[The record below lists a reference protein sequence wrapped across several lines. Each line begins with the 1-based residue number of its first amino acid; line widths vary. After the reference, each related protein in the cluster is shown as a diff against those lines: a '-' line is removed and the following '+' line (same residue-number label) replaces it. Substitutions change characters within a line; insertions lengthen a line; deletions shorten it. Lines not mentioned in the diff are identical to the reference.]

1 MNRVCGMNRNSRPP
15 PLLGKVGGV
24 QKRKLEPQV
33 EDVNALPM
41 SSEDEDEADNDM
53 PPITNL
59 RLRPGRSKNHTP
71 PEPSDDSEPEKP
83 GRGDI
88 KRVNFSKPS
97 TDTTRKNS
105 TRTVNKK
112 EYKKS
117 LVEDTDH
124 NSSSSA
130 KRRKLGDKPGSGST
144 YQFETPEGFA
154 KNHRTKS
161 KYGGKSGASQASR
174 GSQTSSGSQ
183 KSQTGINLLS
193 RQPSRVGK
201 TKEPERETVFNK
213 VEKHDFSDSSQTN
226 DRPTFKPTSRENFS
240 PTKPRTKLKSVPRDD
255 YGTPEKKTKKGIVLP
270 KREPSSPS
278 EDAKRRTPSL
288 SQDNDPSKKPS
299 SSQSRG
305 SIWDKREMEKRK
317 AKKAKEAQ
325 EAKKQSFQDKRAK
338 FIMPIGIDTDLGIE
352 QAGSVS
358 SPILSDLD
366 LLSDAESNNEVPL
379 ENEEN
384 LEDRMAPCPWCGEQV
399 SEQALKDYSKGK
411 RLNVQMQTRFCA
423 KHKKETAMETWR
435 KRGYPH
441 IDWDRLEGRLDDH
454 RNYLTKIVN
463 GKQSYFRDIL
473 AEKVETGQGRS
484 LKKEGNLN
492 PGYYGPRGC
501 KLMCD
506 YLVEEFGESLKEKAT
521 KDRVISGRGSAAFIQ
536 SVLVAELA
544 VQLIMEDMDVSGA
557 EAREIMEESKT
568 LGELIHEEV

>member
-1 MNRVCGMNRNSRPP
+1 MSRVCGINRNSRPP

-24 QKRKLEPQV
+24 QKRKLEPQP

-53 PPITNL
+53 PSVTNL
-59 RLRPGRSKNHTP
+59 RLKPSGSKTQAP
-71 PEPSDDSEPEKP
+71 PEQSDDSESEKS

-88 KRVNFSKPS
+88 KRVDFSKPS
-97 TDTTRKNS
+97 ADKTRKSS
-105 TRTVNKK
+105 TRKVNQK

-117 LVEDTDH
+117 LVEETDDK
-124 NSSSSA
+124 SSSSA
-130 KRRKLGDKPGSGST
+130 KRRKLGNKSGSGST
-144 YQFETPEGFA
+144 DQFVTREGFA
-154 KNHRTKS
+154 KNHKPKN
-161 KYGGKSGASQASR
+161 KYGGKSGASQASQV
-174 GSQTSSGSQ
+174 SQTSRGSQ
-183 KSQTGINLLS
+183 KSQTGKG
-193 RQPSRVGK
+193 RP
-201 TKEPERETVFNK
+201 KESEREAVFDK
-213 VEKHDFSDSSQTN
+213 VEEDGFSDRSQTN
-226 DRPTFKPTSRENFS
+226 ERPTFKTISRETFS
-240 PTKPRTKLKSVPRDD
+240 PTKSRNKLKSVPRDD

-270 KREPSSPS
+270 KCEPSSPS
-278 EDAKRRTPSL
+278 EGTKRCTPSL
-288 SQDNDPSKKPS
+288 SQDNGPCKKPS
-299 SSQSRG
+299 SSQNRG
-305 SIWDKREMEKRK
+305 GIWDKREMERRK
-317 AKKAKEAQ
+317 AKKAKEAK
-325 EAKKQSFQDKRAK
+325 EAKEQSSQEKRAK
-338 FIMPIGIDTDLGIE
+338 FVIPVGIDTDLGIE

-366 LLSDAESNNEVPL
+366 QLSDAESNNEVL
-379 ENEEN
+379 FENEEN
-384 LEDRMAPCPWCGEQV
+384 LEDRMAQCPWCGEQV
-399 SEQALKDYSKGK
+399 SEQALKEYSKGK

-435 KRGYPH
+435 ERGYPH

-454 RNYLTKIVN
+454 RNYLIRIVD
-463 GKQSYFRDIL
+463 GKQSHFRDIL

-544 VQLIMEDMDVSGA
+544 VQLIMEDMDVSAA

>member
-1 MNRVCGMNRNSRPP
+1 MNRVCGINRNSRPP

-24 QKRKLEPQV
+24 QKRKLEPQL

-41 SSEDEDEADNDM
+41 SSEDEDEADNGM
-53 PPITNL
+53 PSITNL

-71 PEPSDDSEPEKP
+71 LEPSDDSEPEKP

-88 KRVNFSKPS
+88 TRVNFSKPS
-97 TDTTRKNS
+97 TDKARKNS
-105 TRTVNKK
+105 TRNVNQK

-124 NSSSSA
+124 NSPSSA
-130 KRRKLGDKPGSGST
+130 KRRKLGDKSGSGST

-154 KNHRTKS
+154 KNHKAKS

-174 GSQTSSGSQ
+174 GSQTSGSSQ
-183 KSQTGINLLS
+183 KSQTGKGLLS

-201 TKEPERETVFNK
+201 TKEPEREAVFNE

-226 DRPTFKPTSRENFS
+226 DRPTFKPTLRETFS
-240 PTKPRTKLKSVPRDD
+240 PTKPRSKLKSVPRDD

-270 KREPSSPS
+270 EREPSSPS

-299 SSQSRG
+299 SSQNRG

-317 AKKAKEAQ
+317 AKKAKEAK
-325 EAKKQSFQDKRAK
+325 EQSSQDKRAK
-338 FIMPIGIDTDLGIE
+338 FIMPIGIDTDLGTE

-366 LLSDAESNNEVPL
+366 LLSDAESNNEMPL

-384 LEDRMAPCPWCGEQV
+384 LEDSMAQCPWCGEQV
-399 SEQALKDYSKGK
+399 LEQALKDYSKGK

-435 KRGYPH
+435 ERGYPH
-441 IDWDRLEGRLDDH
+441 IDWDRLEERLDDH
-454 RNYLTKIVN
+454 RNYLTRIVD

-568 LGELIHEEV
+568 LGELIHEEI